1 MENGDLCGFDFS
13 VVRNPCLPA
22 GRRYPFSS
30 SKGLIMYEND
40 TFVERPW
47 GRYMKLYQE
56 AGVWVKRVEV
66 NPGGRLSLQKHHQR
80 SEKWIIVKGHGLAL
94 VSGIEHDMKPGVIL
108 DIPVEQEHRI
118 GNIGQGQLVFIEVAT
133 GEYLGEDDIARLQD
147 DYAR

>member
-1 MENGDLCGFDFS
+1 
-13 VVRNPCLPA
+13 
-22 GRRYPFSS
+22 
-30 SKGLIMYEND
+30 MYEND

-80 SEKWIIVKGHGLAL
+80 SEKWIIVKGRGLAL
-94 VSGIEHDMKPGVIL
+94 VGGEERDMTPGMIL
-108 DIPVEQEHRI
+108 DIPAGSEHRI
-118 GNIGQGQLVFIEVAT
+118 GNVGKVPLVFIEVAC
-133 GEYLGEDDIARLQD
+133 GEYLGEDDIVRLQD